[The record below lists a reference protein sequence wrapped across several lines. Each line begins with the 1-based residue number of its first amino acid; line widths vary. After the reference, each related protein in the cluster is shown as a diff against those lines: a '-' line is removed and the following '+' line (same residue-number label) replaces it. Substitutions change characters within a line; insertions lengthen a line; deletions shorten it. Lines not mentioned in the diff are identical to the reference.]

1 MIPILGMLVILAA
14 AALLSKNRRAIPWRT
29 VAWGLALQILVALFV
44 LRTSL
49 GYWLM
54 SKVSG
59 AFVSVLNCSFAG
71 SSFVFGA
78 LGEKQGGFGM
88 IFAFQALPMII
99 FVAALMSILYYLRI
113 IPTLVLITGKAMA
126 KLLGTS
132 GAESLEV
139 AASILMG
146 QTEAP
151 LVIRPYLADLTESEL
166 MTIMTAGMAHIA
178 GSVFGAYVLFGAEA
192 RHLLTAVVMTAP
204 GTIVLS
210 KMLVPETEHPK
221 TSGDVKL
228 TEEGRPI
235 NLLDAASRGVS
246 DGLHL
251 ALNVAAML
259 VAFVALIY
267 LVNLGLSG
275 LHTTLQALLGCPLAP
290 VAWLLGV
297 PWRDAATVGNLM
309 GTKVVVNEFVAF
321 SMLGPLKGH
330 IAERSFTIATFA
342 LCGFAN
348 FSSIGI
354 QIGGIGALAPTRKQ
368 DLARLGFRALIAG
381 TLANYLAAAIAGLLL
396 A

>member
-1 MIPILGMLVILAA
+1 MSITRMIPILGMLVILAA
-14 AALLSKNRRAIPWRT
+14 AVLLSKNRRAIPWRT
-29 VAWGLALQILVALFV
+29 VGWGLALQILVALFV

-78 LGEKQGGFGM
+78 LGEKQGSFGM

-113 IPTLVLITGKAMA
+113 IPILVVLTGRAMA

-210 KMLVPETEHPK
+210 KMLVPETGHPK

-228 TEEGRPI
+228 TEEG
-235 NLLDAASRGVS
+235 
-246 DGLHL
+246 
-251 ALNVAAML
+251 
-259 VAFVALIY
+259 
-267 LVNLGLSG
+267 
-275 LHTTLQALLGCPLAP
+275 
-290 VAWLLGV
+290 
-297 PWRDAATVGNLM
+297 
-309 GTKVVVNEFVAF
+309 
-321 SMLGPLKGH
+321 
-330 IAERSFTIATFA
+330 
-342 LCGFAN
+342 
-348 FSSIGI
+348 
-354 QIGGIGALAPTRKQ
+354 
-368 DLARLGFRALIAG
+368 
-381 TLANYLAAAIAGLLL
+381 
-396 A
+396 